1 MQRAVKSSTLIIHC
15 KLYKRVSEGS
25 RPLGG
30 GELWG
35 VPPHHH
41 SSTFLLREFG
51 ALGENLMFFH
61 NNSLGKKPNEK
72 AIRNFLLV
80 KT

>member
-41 SSTFLLREFG
+41 SSTFILREFG
-51 ALGENLMFFH
+51 ALGGKPNVFH
-61 NNSLGKKPNEK
+61 NNNLGKKPNENGLK
-72 AIRNFLLV
+72 
-80 KT
+80 